1 VNKLFSLLFAVLL
14 VGASPS
20 WAQTSALNP
29 DDPVVRFTAT
39 STLPAQPPF
48 GQIGKWGAS
57 TVMGWNTNTFK
68 AYIYKGMTF
77 RLMFPRNYKTD
88 PATKVYPLITFLH
101 GLGERGQPNDNE
113 LQLVHG
119 GYVHQQAVL
128 NGTFDG
134 FLLYPQNVHSLD
146 QTQAQHLVELFN
158 IFAQD
163 VRLDLNRISVH
174 GLSGGGY
181 SSWNFIG
188 WHPKMFAAA
197 LPMSGGI
204 GDYNLMNG
212 FKHASV
218 WQFQGALDT
227 NPSLGWALSM
237 QQEMRN
243 RNADYKLTVYDDLGH
258 GTWNRAYAEADFF
271 PFIVRA
277 NKTNP
282 WVLIGKRDYCTGETI
297 STLMGVTAGF
307 DGYEWRRDGVVVPSA
322 TGHELTADQVGTYE
336 VRIRRGTNWSYWS
349 PVPVVVRYRPATATP
364 TITAAGSTAL
374 PGANGATS
382 VTLSAPAGMAAYAWS
397 TGATTRTIAV
407 SAEGNYTVSV
417 TEPGGCPSA
426 PSAPLF
432 VKVGNGAN
440 PPAAPSGLSALMVSS
455 AQVNLT
461 WTDNATDETNYEVYA
476 GVSAL
481 PANISLVAVLP
492 AGSTNFSH
500 TGLMDNTNYY
510 YLVRAVNAGGGSAAI
525 TGSARTA
532 PDVAAPSLPTN
543 LVATDQNS
551 TTISLAWQPSTD
563 NVGVS
568 QYEVYRNDQLVG
580 VTPGTTFVA
589 QNLVTGQLYRFRVRA
604 RDAAGNLSAY
614 SNQLSAVASTNGLTY
629 QYYEGVFS
637 SLELAIASPV
647 VRQGRI
653 ANVDIGPRLRNENIA
668 FRFSGVIR
676 IPTTGTYTFFT
687 ESDDGSSL
695 SVNGTQVV
703 SNDFNQGMTE
713 RSGTI
718 VLNAGV
724 YPFQVLYR
732 QGTGG
737 YGLNVRWQGPGIS
750 KQVIPD
756 GAFSDAPTNLPT
768 PPAAPTNVTATSLS
782 YRQIRINWTDNS
794 NNETQFE
801 IYRIRGTTG
810 ERTYAGSANANATS
824 FVDNNLP
831 PSTTFFYEV
840 LAVGSTGESGVES
853 AQVQAR
859 YYQSD
864 SPYTNLTQLNTA
876 TPLST
881 TFQGNFGLQA
891 RQREDRFGFR
901 FLTHVRVTTAGTYT
915 FFTTSDDGSNLVV
928 NSSTPVNNDFDQ
940 GMTERSGSITLAPG
954 VHQIGVNFRQGYGG
968 YGLEVRWQGPGIGK
982 QLLPSAALL
991 SPRARAT
998 TAAQAATPP
1007 SAPTNL
1013 TFTNITPTSVRLTWT
1028 DNASSEDRYDI
1039 LRATSAAGPFA
1050 KVGETVVNVAT
1061 FTNPGL
1067 TGLTTYYY
1075 RVQAVN
1081 TLGTSAPASGSVTT
1095 GNNPPAIVTIP
1106 DHVVPAG
1113 SNYRI
1118 FVRANDAN
1126 SNSLS
1131 FAAGNLPTFGNLVDN
1146 GDGTAFVYLTP
1157 SASETGTYNGVSIQV
1172 TDNLGASSTVT
1183 FNLVV
1188 DNSQL
1193 PNITAPASITMSEG
1207 QTQTVNLAASDPD
1220 FLTGTIAIAG
1230 VDLPNFATFTVGANN
1245 TATLALAPGFSAA
1258 GSYMLRVQFTDPNGS
1273 IVVQDIAL
1281 TVNDTD
1287 PAQNVLIN
1295 FNAPS
1300 WFPTAAPA
1308 PWNNTN
1314 SNPWGGPFNN
1324 MLATNG
1330 QNSGIGVQMVYGL
1343 ESCWGSDVTTGNNSG
1358 IVPDLVLSQYYAGGV
1373 FSGPSSTAQFKLT
1386 GLDPSRVYTLRL
1398 IGAASPIPGF
1408 GMTDPGST
1416 VYTIN
1421 GQSISLDVQG
1431 NTQNA
1436 AVFTGLRGDANNEI
1450 VVTLSKDPGNVG
1462 TSGVFINGIIIESG
1476 VSAPNPP
1483 AAPENLRASL
1493 NPTGRVLLNW
1503 SDNSG
1508 DELGFEVERATSASG
1523 PFTLLNANANNVD
1536 QTAYVDN
1543 TGLGLTGYFYRVRAV
1558 NNNGVS
1564 AYSNLVNILTPNYA
1578 PVLSP
1583 VLADRWLRD
1592 NQSVNETISANDS
1605 PADVIQFTATNFPS
1619 FASLT
1624 DNGNG
1629 TAQLIISP
1637 NRQAIGTYR
1646 SLRVQ
1651 AADDK
1656 GGIVSA
1662 TFDLMVY
1669 DQNVQVMNINVNS
1682 AAPTTAGGWNN
1693 LTMYPF
1699 VGATASNLR
1708 DVSNQNVGASITFIN
1723 SWGGANTGTVVS
1735 ETGTV
1740 YGEGT
1745 GLVPDEVAKTYY
1757 LDCNGTPRN
1766 IQLAGLDTAKRYNFY
1781 FLSSIEGPS
1790 RFTTSFTINGATS
1803 VVEANGNSTRWA
1815 QLNGVVPNASGQVL
1829 IDVNKLPNAKCAV
1842 INAIVVHAYDPA
1854 NTPLMP
1860 TSLRAIPASRTSI
1873 RLEWLE
1879 NGHNETAIEVH
1890 RATSFNGS
1898 YGLVATLPANT
1909 TRYTDAS
1916 LASNTRY
1923 FYRVRAVNGANA
1935 SDFSAIVNAVTLERF
1950 VSVNFNHQ
1958 NQHPM
1963 PSPWVN
1969 TNSTP
1974 SAGAIPRTLASNMR
1988 DDANVTTGINLIME
2002 TAWTGSDP
2010 FGPTTGNNSG
2020 VFADNT
2026 LRTYYYSMGGEVETM
2041 RLTGL
2046 DNNRRYNLVF
2056 LGSSAFNTEMG
2067 STRFVVNGRTASV
2080 FIQDNV
2086 SETAQLNDI
2095 APVSGQIV
2103 FTAYVNPGVVISAIN
2118 TLIVQSYDH
2127 SVGGGGSNREEEER
2141 GLTGT
2146 GAEARPFTVDD
2157 FDASVMAYPNPF
2169 EGELQVSF
2177 ALAQADEAVVE
2188 LTDALGKLISRQN
2201 SGQMNSGR
2209 KHVLL
2214 NGFDGLPAGVYLLK
2228 VHTQHHG
2235 EKVIK
2240 LLKR

>member
-1 VNKLFSLLFAVLL
+1 ML
-14 VGASPS
+14 VVAASPGL
-20 WAQTSALNP
+20 AQTSVLNP

-57 TVMGWNTNTFK
+57 TVMGWSTETFK

-101 GLGERGQPNDNE
+101 GLGERGQLNDNE

-134 FLLYPQNVHSLD
+134 FLLYPQNVHALGQD
-146 QTQAQHLVELFN
+146 QAAVLVELFN
-158 IFAQD
+158 IFAQQ
-163 VRLDLNRISVH
+163 VRVDLNRISVH

-188 WHPKMFAAA
+188 WYPKMFAAA

-204 GDYNLMNG
+204 GDYSLMNG

-227 NPSLGWALSM
+227 NPSLGWAMSM

-243 RNADYKLTVYDDLGH
+243 RNADYKLTVYNDLGH
-258 GTWNRAYAEADFF
+258 GTWNRAYSEPDFF

-282 WVLIGKRDYCTGETI
+282 WVLTGKRDYCNGETI
-297 STLMGVTAGF
+297 STVMGVTAGF
-307 DGYEWRRDGVVVPSA
+307 DGYEWRRDGVVIPGA
-322 TGHELTADQVGTYE
+322 TAHEITATQVGTYD
-336 VRIRRGTNWSYWS
+336 VRILRGTTWSYWS
-349 PVPVVVRYRPATATP
+349 PVPVVIRYRPATVTP
-364 TITAAGSTAL
+364 TTTAVGSAVL

-382 VTLSAPAGMAAYAWS
+382 VTLTAPAGMAAYSWS
-397 TGATTRTIAV
+397 TGATTQSITV
-407 SAEGNYTVSV
+407 STQGNYTVTV
-417 TEPGGCPSA
+417 TEPNGCPSA
-426 PSAPLF
+426 PSAPVF
-432 VKVGNGAN
+432 VKVGTGPN
-440 PPAAPSGLSALMVSS
+440 PPAAPSGLQAVTVSS

-461 WTDNATDETNYEVYA
+461 WTDNATNETGYEVYA

-481 PANISLVAVLP
+481 PANINLVAVLP
-492 AGSTNFSH
+492 AGTTGFNH

-510 YLVRAVNAGGGSAAI
+510 YLVRAINTDGGSAAI
-525 TGSARTA
+525 NGSARTT
-532 PDVAAPSLPTN
+532 PDVTVPSMPTN
-543 LVATDQNS
+543 LVVTDQNS
-551 TTISLAWQPSTD
+551 TSISLAWQPSTD

-568 QYEVYRNDQLVG
+568 QYEIYRNDQLVG
-580 VTPGTTFVA
+580 IASGTSFVA

-604 RDAAGNLSAY
+604 RDAAGNLSAF
-614 SNQLSAVASTNGLTY
+614 SNQLSAVAGTRGLTY
-629 QYYEGVFS
+629 KYHEGSFS

-647 VRQGRI
+647 VLQGRI
-653 ANVDIGPRLRNENIA
+653 PNVNLGPRLRNDNIA
-668 FRFSGVIR
+668 FQFSGVIR

-695 SVNGTQVV
+695 SVNGTRVV
-703 SNDFNQGMTE
+703 NNDFNQGMTE

-718 VLNAGV
+718 TLNAGV
-724 YPFQVLYR
+724 YPFEVLYR

-737 YGLNVRWQGPGIS
+737 FGLNVRWQGPGIA
-750 KQVIPD
+750 KQIIPD
-756 GAFSDAPTNLPT
+756 EAFSDAPTSLPT

-782 YRQIRINWTDNS
+782 YRQIRVNWTDNS
-794 NNETQFE
+794 NNETRFE
-801 IYRIRGTTG
+801 IYRIRASNG
-810 ERTYAGSANANATS
+810 ERVFAGSVNANSTS

-840 LAVGSTGESGVES
+840 FAVGNTGESSVEP
-853 AQVQAR
+853 AQIETR

-864 SPYTNLTQLNTA
+864 NPFANLSQLNTA
-876 TPLST
+876 TPVST
-881 TFQGNFGLQA
+881 TWQGNFGLQA
-891 RQREDRFGFR
+891 RLRDDRIGFR
-901 FLTHVRVTTAGTYT
+901 FLTHVRIATAGTYT

-928 NSSTPVNNDFDQ
+928 NNSTVVNNDFDQ
-940 GMTERSGSITLAPG
+940 GMTERSGTVTLAPG
-954 VHQIGVNFRQGYGG
+954 VHQIGVNFRQGWGG
-968 YGLEVRWQGPGIGK
+968 FGLEVRWQGPGIGK
-982 QLLPSAALL
+982 QLLPNTALL
-991 SPRARAT
+991 NVRARAT
-998 TAAQAATPP
+998 TAAQSATLPT
-1007 SAPTNL
+1007 APTNL
-1013 TFTNITPTSVRLTWT
+1013 TFVNITPSSVRLLWT
-1028 DNASSEDRYDI
+1028 DNASSEDRYDV
-1039 LRATSAAGPFA
+1039 LRSTSPTGPFV
-1050 KVGETVVNVAT
+1050 KVGETVVNVTT
-1061 FTNPGL
+1061 FTNTGL

-1075 RVQAVN
+1075 QVQAVN
-1081 TLGTSAPASGSVTT
+1081 ALGTSAPASGSVTT
-1095 GNNPPAIVTIP
+1095 GNNPPAIVAIP
-1106 DHVVPAG
+1106 NHVVPAG

-1118 FVRANDAN
+1118 VVRANDAN
-1126 SNSLS
+1126 NNSLS
-1131 FAAGNLPTFGNLVDN
+1131 FAAGNLPSFANLVDN
-1146 GDGTAFVYLTP
+1146 GNGTAHVFLTP
-1157 SASETGTYNGVSIQV
+1157 SAAETGTYNGLSIQV
-1172 TDNLGASSTVT
+1172 TDNLGASSTAT
-1183 FNLVV
+1183 FNVVV

-1193 PNITAPASITMSEG
+1193 PNITAPASVTLNEG
-1207 QTQTVNLAASDPD
+1207 QAQTVNLSATDPD
-1220 FLTGTIAIAG
+1220 FPSGTIAIAG
-1230 VDLPNFATFTVGANN
+1230 IGLPNFATLTVGSNN
-1245 TATLALAPGFSAA
+1245 TATLALAPGYSAA
-1258 GSYMLRVQFTDPNGS
+1258 GSYTLQVQFTDPNGS
-1273 IVVQDIAL
+1273 IVVRDIAL
-1281 TVNDTD
+1281 TVNDAD
-1287 PAQNVLIN
+1287 PAQTVLIN

-1300 WFPTAAPA
+1300 WFPTAAPS

-1314 SNPWGGPFNN
+1314 SNPSGGPFNN
-1324 MLATNG
+1324 LLTTNG
-1330 QNSGIGVQMVYGL
+1330 QNSGIGVQIVFGL

-1373 FSGPSSTAQFKLT
+1373 FSGPTSTAQFKLT
-1386 GLDPSRVYTLRL
+1386 GLDPSRVYTVRL

-1408 GMTDPGST
+1408 GMTNPGST

-1421 GQSISLDVQG
+1421 GQSISLAVMG

-1436 AVFTGLRGDANNEI
+1436 AVFTGLRGNANNEI
-1450 VVTLSKDPGNVG
+1450 VVNMSKDPGNVG

-1476 VSAPNPP
+1476 VSATVLP

-1493 NPTGRVLLNW
+1493 NENGRVMLNW
-1503 SDNSG
+1503 SDNSA
-1508 DELGFEVERATSASG
+1508 DELGFEIERATNANG
-1523 PFTLLNANANNVD
+1523 PFTLLNPNPNNID
-1536 QTAYVDN
+1536 QTSYLDN
-1543 TGLGLTGYFYRVRAV
+1543 NAIGLTTYFYRVRAF

-1564 AYSNLVNILTPNYA
+1564 AYSNVVNILTPNYA

-1583 VLADRWLRD
+1583 APADMWLRD
-1592 NQSVNETISANDS
+1592 NQSVNQTISANDS
-1605 PADVIQFTATNFPS
+1605 PADLIQFTATNFPS

-1646 SLRVQ
+1646 SLRIQ

-1699 VGATASNLR
+1699 VGATANNLR
-1708 DVSNQNVGASITFIN
+1708 DANNQNLGVGITFVN

-1766 IQLAGLDTAKRYNFY
+1766 IQFTGLDPAKRYNFY

-1790 RFTTSFTINGATS
+1790 RYTTSFTINGVSS

-1815 QLNGVVPNASGQVL
+1815 QINGVMPNASGQVQV
-1829 IDVNKLPNAKCAV
+1829 DVNKLSNARCAV
-1842 INAIVVHAYDPA
+1842 INAIVVHGYDPN

-1879 NGHNETAIEVH
+1879 NGYNETGIEVH

-1898 YGLVATLPANT
+1898 YSLVATLPANT
-1909 TRYTDAS
+1909 TRYTDAG
-1916 LASNTRY
+1916 LANNTRY
-1923 FYRVRAVNGANA
+1923 FYRVRAVNGANP
-1935 SDFSAIVNAVTLERF
+1935 SDFSAIANAVTLERF

-2046 DNNRRYNLVF
+2046 NNNRRYNLVF

-2086 SETAQLNDI
+2086 SETAQLRDI
-2095 APVSGQIV
+2095 APTNGQIV

-2118 TLIVQSYDH
+2118 TLIIQSYDH

-2141 GLTGT
+2141 GLAGA
-2146 GAEARPFTVDD
+2146 GAEAKPLTIDD

-2169 EGELQVSF
+2169 EGELQVTF
-2177 ALAQADEAVVE
+2177 ALAQTDEAVVE
-2188 LTDALGKLISRQN
+2188 LSDALGKLISRQA
-2201 SGQMNSGR
+2201 SGQMDSGR
-2209 KHVLL
+2209 KHVML